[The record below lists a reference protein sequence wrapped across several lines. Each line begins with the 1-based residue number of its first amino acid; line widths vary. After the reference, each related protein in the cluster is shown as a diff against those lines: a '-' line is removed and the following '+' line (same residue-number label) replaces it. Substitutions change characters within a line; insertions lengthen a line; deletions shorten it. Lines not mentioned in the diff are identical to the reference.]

1 VPRPTGRPAPELV
14 RLAPNRRRRSV
25 RVRFQVG
32 ELCKLFGPLVLI
44 PALPERS
51 ATQQAHGTAIAGP
64 LPRHKGRGRNP
75 TDNPA
80 RLRCAPRL
88 ANACPR
94 TFIFGLDLSD
104 VAVEAA

>member
-1 VPRPTGRPAPELV
+1 VSTSPVDGVGVVGGKTVQAV
-14 RLAPNRRRRSV
+14 R
-25 RVRFQVG
+25 
-32 ELCKLFGPLVLI
+32 PLVLI

-88 ANACPR
+88 ANACPS